1 MARHGEKATE
11 SHRAVDRAS
20 CLRTHRVG
28 VYRRSSRPL
37 TQCTSSLVPASPSL
51 GCAHP
56 RSKRGPTSF
65 AYFVVR
71 RRRGR
76 DLIGPLIAGCLFVN
90 EGTEGDGGVVDHFI
104 AIRLG
109 PRSRG
114 NASSGLHNFPLYE
127 FSGDVGHHFGC
138 ATNKIVAYDLGAK
151 ESVPLT
157 CTGPEEIC
165 SRTSVPT
172 IGRRLRPRVRRLPVT
187 ESTRSCWERFFA
199 PASAS
204 RSPTPVIRCTCL
216 TPRHN
221 RSFPK
226 VRISWRP

>member
-114 NASSGLHNFPLYE
+114 QCEQRVAQLPALRIQWRRRPPLRLRDE
-127 FSGDVGHHFGC
+127 QDRG
-138 ATNKIVAYDLGAK
+138 
-151 ESVPLT
+151 
-157 CTGPEEIC
+157 
-165 SRTSVPT
+165 
-172 IGRRLRPRVRRLPVT
+172 LRPRRKRERAPHLYWTGGRSARGRQFRRLAGVYDQG
-187 ESTRSCWERFFA
+187 FA
-199 PASAS
+199 GCRS
-204 RSPTPVIRCTCL
+204 RSRREVAGNGSS
-216 TPRHN
+216 PRHRQADHLR
-221 RSFPK
+221 RSSAVP
-226 VRISWRP
+226 V

>member
-114 NASSGLHNFPLYE
+114 QCEQRVAQLPALRIH
-127 FSGDVGHHFGC
+127 GDVGHHFGC

-157 CTGPEEIC
+157 CTGPEGDLLADV
-165 SRTSVPT
+165 SSDDWPAFTTKGSPVAGHGVDAKLLGT
-172 IGRRLRPRVRRLPVT
+172 VLRPGIGKQITYAGHPLYL
-187 ESTRSCWERFFA
+187 FD
-199 PASAS
+199 
-204 RSPTPVIRCTCL
+204 
-216 TPRHN
+216 PRHN